1 MLALIVSLLS
11 SLLVGFYIKYLK
23 IRHIK
28 NLFVMVFANYM
39 VAIILCYSLFDI
51 KLSIVTLNESSI
63 IFIGILGFLMPSIFF
78 LLNKSLKHSGLAK
91 TDIFQRM
98 SLIIPVALSFTLFN
112 EEFTVQKLIV
122 IILAFISII
131 LLLYKKSTKNGNFNI
146 VYLLAVFL
154 GYGIVDTLFKM
165 VALNKDLPYITVL
178 FYIFIVCALI
188 SAVYLMI
195 FRGTINKKYVLSGV
209 VLGLLNFTNIY
220 FYLKAHKIFSD
231 SPTLVFITMNL
242 GVIIGGCLI
251 GRIFFKEHLSK
262 NTIIGVVLAIIS
274 VILLALIQLNK
285 I

>member
-28 NLFVMVFANYM
+28 NFFVMVFTNYM

-51 KLSIVTLNESSI
+51 KLTIVTLNESSI

-154 GYGIVDTLFKM
+154 G
-165 VALNKDLPYITVL
+165 
-178 FYIFIVCALI
+178 
-188 SAVYLMI
+188 
-195 FRGTINKKYVLSGV
+195 
-209 VLGLLNFTNIY
+209 
-220 FYLKAHKIFSD
+220 
-231 SPTLVFITMNL
+231 
-242 GVIIGGCLI
+242 
-251 GRIFFKEHLSK
+251 
-262 NTIIGVVLAIIS
+262 
-274 VILLALIQLNK
+274 
-285 I
+285 